1 MRTEAPLFPVFL
13 KLSGRKVLVVGGG
26 SVAASKLD
34 ALFRSG
40 ATVIVVAPAFRPEI
54 ERSGAI
60 LLRRGFEPSDL
71 DGVWY
76 TVAAATPDVNR
87 RVAAAAEE
95 RRVFVN
101 AVDDPPS
108 ASAYAGGVL
117 RRGGLTIAI
126 STEGEAPAL
135 AGLVREALGATIPD
149 DIEAWLQEAR
159 RQKRVW
165 REKRIAMSARRPLLL
180 AALNRLYAGRSTGGS
195 DEEKAI
201 VEGSR

>member
-1 MRTEAPLFPVFL
+1 MRAEAPVFPIFL
-13 KLSGRKVLVVGGG
+13 KLARRKVLVVGGG
-26 SVAASKLD
+26 NMAASKLD

-40 ATVIVVAPAFRPEI
+40 ATVIVVAPSFRPEI
-54 ERSGAI
+54 ERSEAI

-76 TVAAATPDVNR
+76 AVAAATPEVNR

-117 RRGGLTIAI
+117 KRGDLTIAI
-126 STEGEAPAL
+126 STEGRAPAV
-135 AGLVREALGATIPD
+135 AGLVREALEALLPNE
-149 DIEAWLQEAR
+149 IETWLEEAQ
-159 RQKRVW
+159 RQKRLWQEERVP
-165 REKRIAMSARRPLLL
+165 MLSRRPLML
-180 AALNRLYAGRSTGGS
+180 AALNRLYEPRGRRPA
-195 DEEKAI
+195 EKTTPERA
-201 VEGSR
+201 